1 LSREIGDLVSK
12 SALHRWV
19 QEAGERDCTKENLEW
34 EGMIKRGE
42 APESFKEKK
51 DLVVVEVD
59 ATSIAS
65 QRERGGK
72 EERESKLEVKLRVMY
87 TGRESYGK
95 GKNRLKDKVVYGG
108 LEGAEEFGEM
118 RMHSYESYGLK
129 GRRN

>member
-1 LSREIGDLVSK
+1 MSREIGDLVSK

-19 QEAGERDCTKENLEW
+19 QEAGERYCTKENLEW

-72 EERESKLEVKLRVMY
+72 EEQKSKLEV
-87 TGRESYGK
+87 S
-95 GKNRLKDKVVYGG
+95 
-108 LEGAEEFGEM
+108 
-118 RMHSYESYGLK
+118 
-129 GRRN
+129 